1 METSKR
7 SLLKAISWQIVG
19 IMITL
24 SVAALYTG
32 SMGQSIELTA
42 IYTAISLIVYTLH
55 ERAWQLV
62 PWGRLIE
69 SPFHAGPD
77 YQEPEY

>member
-1 METSKR
+1 MEAAMETNKR

-19 IMITL
+19 IMITV

-32 SMGQSIELTA
+32 SMVQSLELTA
-42 IYTAISLIVYTLH
+42 IYTALSLISYTLH
-55 ERAWQLV
+55 ERIWQRI

-69 SPFHAGPD
+69 APFH
-77 YQEPEY
+77 PEIEQ

>member
-7 SLLKAISWQIVG
+7 SLLKAISWQILG
-19 IMITL
+19 IIITI

-32 SMGQSIELTA
+32 SMAQSIELTA
-42 IYTAISLIVYTLH
+42 IYTVLSLISYTLH
-55 ERAWQLV
+55 ERIWQRI

-69 SPFHAGPD
+69 TAFD
-77 YQEPEY
+77 PELEQ

>member
-19 IMITL
+19 IIITI

-32 SMGQSIELTA
+32 SIAQSLELTA
-42 IYTAISLIVYTLH
+42 IYTVLSFICYTLH
-55 ERAWQLV
+55 ERIWQRI

-69 SPFHAGPD
+69 TAFYPGVE
-77 YQEPEY
+77 Q